1 MDAGYA
7 VDSDDGVTASGSEL
21 ETLLKFTADDLDA
34 NRARRMSE
42 AQLALIRDKVGMTVM
57 GFRFMAALMFLVAA
71 GIAIVKGITGFD
83 PALLIV
89 LIVFAIAGVVL
100 LATASRANA
109 NIQKESSDP
118 RVEQIRGRIAV
129 VMTQSRSRNRQ
140 GRRVTGSASFRLEIG
155 DEKFSIDRGLYQYL
169 EDTDG
174 EFTVYYSA
182 LSRQILSMESH

>member
-57 GFRFMAALMFLVAA
+57 GFRFMAVLMFLVAA
-71 GIAIVKGITGFD
+71 GIAIVKAISGFD
-83 PALLIV
+83 AVLLIV
-89 LIVFAIAGVVL
+89 LAIFGVVGVVL
-100 LATASRANA
+100 LVSASRANA
-109 NIQKESSDP
+109 NVQKESSDP

-155 DEKFSIDRGLYQYL
+155 DEKFSIDRELYQYL